1 MEIGQ
6 EELKSVGFEAAM
18 HCVVVE
24 RQLLFEES
32 GNKSNSQLEC
42 TVESFDLHMRC
53 KISAEFGNWKKALTA
68 EDRCGIRAKCYLE

>member
-18 HCVVVE
+18 YCMVVE

-32 GNKSNSQLEC
+32 GNKTSGELEC
-42 TVESFDLHMRC
+42 SLIYTQ
-53 KISAEFGNWKKALTA
+53 
-68 EDRCGIRAKCYLE
+68 GIRFLQNLKTGGRINSRRETAKCHLE